1 MSYRSK
7 SALPI
12 LLLALFISLPAQAQD
27 TKEVSES
34 IKLSGE
40 GRVVIDTYKGSID
53 IATWDRETV
62 EIEALI
68 EADKDEYL
76 VEYTEVRIHKSGKT
90 LRIESD
96 YERAKKAGK
105 RGLFGNKSMSLPYVH
120 YRIRMPHTADLQI
133 DDYKSTIEINDL
145 AADLDLE
152 TYKGEVEIDDVAGEV
167 RIDTYKGRVEL
178 TNLAGSL
185 EADTYKGY
193 INAEFIAFNGN
204 SAVDTYRGTVELVL
218 PKSAGFDLNADMGKK
233 GDLDSDFDLDD
244 VRVVDKNRY
253 RGEVGGGGPDLDIDT
268 YRGEVTL
275 AVMR

>member
-1 MSYRSK
+1 MLRRST
-7 SALPI
+7 SALSI
-12 LLLALFISLPAQAQD
+12 FLLVLFMALPAQAQD
-27 TKEVSES
+27 TRTVSES
-34 IKLSGE
+34 INLSAE

-53 IATWDRETV
+53 VATWDKDTV

-68 EADKDEYL
+68 EADKDDHL
-76 VEYTEVRIHKSGKT
+76 VEYTEVRIHKSGRT

-105 RGLFGNKSMSLPYVH
+105 RRLFGNAVSLPFVH
-120 YRIRMPHTADLQI
+120 YRIRMPRTADLQI

-152 TYKGEVEIDDVAGEV
+152 TYKGEVEIDDVAGDV
-167 RIDTYKGRVEL
+167 RIDTYKGRVAL
-178 TNLAGSL
+178 TDLAGSL

-193 INAEFIAFNGN
+193 ITAEFVEFNGN
-204 SAVDTYRGTVELVL
+204 SAVDTYRGTVLLAL
-218 PKSAGFDLNADMGKK
+218 PRSAGFDLTADMGKK
-233 GDLDSDFDLDD
+233 GDLDSHFDLDD
-244 VRVVDKNRY
+244 VRIVDNNKY
-253 RGEVGGGGPDLDIDT
+253 RGQVGGGGPDLDIDT